1 MPLPYTSPAEF
12 ASSFLNFGGP
22 LSPISPPKC
31 SLMLFHHRICFLDD
45 ILQAPHNFVAA
56 PLTIVWFVSGSV
68 SALAHE
74 EPS

>member
-1 MPLPYTSPAEF
+1 VLLLHTSPAEF
-12 ASSFLNFGGP
+12 ASSFLSFGGP

-56 PLTIVWFVSGSV
+56 PLIVVWFVFGSV
-68 SALAHE
+68 FALAHE
-74 EPS
+74 VPS